1 MYVVNAVSLVC
12 GGLMN
17 GPLCARRTDCLSTCL
32 FGRNGIA
39 NKTIIV
45 YHMQH
50 KMIGTFFGSI
60 LNFFVYFMS
69 KFCYNENDWEV
80 SV

>member
-17 GPLCARRTDCLSTCL
+17 ESTPLCTPHRLSQHMP

-50 KMIGTFFGSI
+50 KNDRDFFGSI
-60 LNFFVYFMS
+60 LNFCVLHV
-69 KFCYNENDWEV
+69 KILL
-80 SV
+80 

>member
-17 GPLCARRTDCLSTCL
+17 GPPCARRTDCLSTCL

-50 KMIGTFFGSI
+50 KNDRDFFWKYIEFFCVLHVKI
-60 LNFFVYFMS
+60 LL
-69 KFCYNENDWEV
+69 
-80 SV
+80 